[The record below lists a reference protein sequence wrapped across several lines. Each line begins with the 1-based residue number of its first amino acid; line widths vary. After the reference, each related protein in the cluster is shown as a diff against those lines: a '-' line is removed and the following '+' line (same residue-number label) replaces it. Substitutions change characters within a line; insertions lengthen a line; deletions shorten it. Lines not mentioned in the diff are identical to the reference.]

1 MAGNARHVLV
11 IEDDAETGEQLL
23 DWLRTSGYEV
33 DLAVDGEEGLR
44 RGLAGG
50 YVVMT
55 IDRMVPRI
63 DGLEVIRRLREEG
76 VATPALILS
85 ALGEVDD
92 RVRDRSVSADSLPA
106 WPEHRPIAERVQ
118 TPDVSGSQCRSSGV
132 AGHASA
138 GNMGSPL

>member
-11 IEDDAETGEQLL
+11 IEDDTETGEQLL
-23 DWLRTSGYEV
+23 DWLRTSGYAV

-44 RGLAGG
+44 RGLAGD

-55 IDRMVPRI
+55 VDRMVPRI

-92 RVRDRSVSADSLPA
+92 RVRGLRAGGDDYLVKPFA
-106 WPEHRPIAERVQ
+106 
-118 TPDVSGSQCRSSGV
+118 SQEDGGARRR
-132 AGHASA
+132 ARAS
-138 GNMGSPL
+138 